1 MKNHNVLKENIQ
13 IFLACFLVEKMM
25 KVDDMDNNYVILN
38 VKFIFAA
45 HCNKYFYMIFRI
57 FNEK

>member
-1 MKNHNVLKENIQ
+1 
-13 IFLACFLVEKMM
+13 MM

-45 HCNKYFYMIFRI
+45 HCNKYFYMIIRI